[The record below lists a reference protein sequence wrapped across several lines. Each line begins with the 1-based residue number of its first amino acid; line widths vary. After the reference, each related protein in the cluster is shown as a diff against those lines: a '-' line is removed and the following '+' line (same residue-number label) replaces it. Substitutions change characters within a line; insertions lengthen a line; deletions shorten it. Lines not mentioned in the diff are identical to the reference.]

1 MDTAPTITNTKKEI
15 LDAYNELLK
24 KKRNT
29 MSNLWRKDH

>member
-15 LDAYNELLK
+15 LDTYNELLK